1 MIKYLLN
8 IFIFLSIGQ
17 QALAQTTYEIGTQDS
32 AKSNEISN
40 NGIASNF
47 VKQYALLKNFEVN
60 GYYRFIGNYRHLS
73 SSYAHL
79 AANKNNL
86 FIGDDS
92 QIPQLMLNLKGYA
105 SDNAFFGTDLFMWT
119 PMTGMG
125 EIENVKGLNLGVSL
139 YGNFSTDIGNF
150 NVRAGGINWFALS
163 PFTFQTSRGNNRYS
177 LFERNPWD
185 PNTKKVETRYADFY
199 NSGAINQDQRW
210 GNQAFH
216 GLIVEGAQLPY
227 NMSISGM
234 YGRTQFDGGASPIP
248 NTSGGGR
255 LAKNFGPHNNFIS
268 LNTFNNDSYLDS
280 LNTKKAGF
288 NMATVEQQWQI
299 SNIKLY
305 SEIGTGRR
313 FTTDSTTNWGE
324 AISIKVSTKLANK
337 YYIELHTFR
346 ISPNVFNNTSVFMNS
361 SIQQTTQSVSSQ
373 TQPVLIPVSSAL
385 LQMGQ
390 LSNNRQGIE
399 LNTQI
404 DIGPV
409 KTSFGYANSME
420 IQNLSNQ
427 ITYSHAF
434 NSLALSRFWRWDFPS
449 NVGPYNNLSK
459 IYRNVFET
467 VYLTDLDPLTGKPL
481 FKKYF
486 NTIEINSKYKTS
498 IGKKELYLFYLGSIN
513 SVQTQLNSF
522 VEFTEK
528 ALLRAYFH
536 QFETYLRLNSK
547 IVWANYV
554 SYERIV
560 ANYSTN
566 TDVTSLRPKNQVGYS
581 VASGFDIQLSK
592 GVGLYFR
599 QRYMNYYD
607 KSFELDKYEGF
618 ESTLELKIFF

>member
-1 MIKYLLN
+1 
-8 IFIFLSIGQ
+8 
-17 QALAQTTYEIGTQDS
+17 
-32 AKSNEISN
+32 
-40 NGIASNF
+40 
-47 VKQYALLKNFEVN
+47 
-60 GYYRFIGNYRHLS
+60 
-73 SSYAHL
+73 
-79 AANKNNL
+79 
-86 FIGDDS
+86 
-92 QIPQLMLNLKGYA
+92 
-105 SDNAFFGTDLFMWT
+105 
-119 PMTGMG
+119 
-125 EIENVKGLNLGVSL
+125 
-139 YGNFSTDIGNF
+139 
-150 NVRAGGINWFALS
+150 
-163 PFTFQTSRGNNRYS
+163 
-177 LFERNPWD
+177 
-185 PNTKKVETRYADFY
+185 
-199 NSGAINQDQRW
+199 
-210 GNQAFH
+210 
-216 GLIVEGAQLPY
+216 
-227 NMSISGM
+227 
-234 YGRTQFDGGASPIP
+234 
-248 NTSGGGR
+248 
-255 LAKNFGPHNNFIS
+255 
-268 LNTFNNDSYLDS
+268 
-280 LNTKKAGF
+280 
-288 NMATVEQQWQI
+288 
-299 SNIKLY
+299 
-305 SEIGTGRR
+305 
-313 FTTDSTTNWGE
+313 
-324 AISIKVSTKLANK
+324 
-337 YYIELHTFR
+337 
-346 ISPNVFNNTSVFMNS
+346 MNS